1 MHLIFGDLHGVRCT
15 YIGVD
20 VNAYVGAREASPPD
34 NLRRLQAVRDL
45 YRRFEA
51 PAQVTP
57 RTLSHRCL
65 SCMLYPSRVMP
76 VYTRGSEYSH
86 EVFLLFSGVS
96 PCCSSN
102 IAARRVVDILRTR
115 QAVCSCPPQRSR
127 SSKPTWGDRSGGCG
141 SPASRRS
148 LRSKG
153 CQGSRSLDAPK
164 SYYRFPNPLW
174 PIPALIFPY
183 SPATPFLQPR
193 LGCSITFGRSNPKW
207 RGPTITYR

>member
-1 MHLIFGDLHGVRCT
+1 MHLIFGDLHGVRRT

-102 IAARRVVDILRTR
+102 IAARRGVDILRTW
-115 QAVCSCPPQRSR
+115 QAVFLSTSKSSYTGSAPCHDCSGLSMQRL
-127 SSKPTWGDRSGGCG
+127 PG
-141 SPASRRS
+141 
-148 LRSKG
+148 
-153 CQGSRSLDAPK
+153 
-164 SYYRFPNPLW
+164 FP
-174 PIPALIFPY
+174 IA
-183 SPATPFLQPR
+183 R
-193 LGCSITFGRSNPKW
+193 CSEKLLSIS
-207 RGPTITYR
+207 

>member
-1 MHLIFGDLHGVRCT
+1 M
-15 YIGVD
+15 
-20 VNAYVGAREASPPD
+20 
-34 NLRRLQAVRDL
+34 
-45 YRRFEA
+45 
-51 PAQVTP
+51 TP

-102 IAARRVVDILRTR
+102 IAARRAVDILRTR
-115 QAVCSCPPQRSR
+115 QAVCSCPPQRVR
-127 SSKPTWGDRSGGCG
+127 TQDLRLATTALG
-141 SPASRRS
+141 SVC
-148 LRSKG
+148 KG